1 MAVLGEDLSERE
13 LSEML
18 KSGDGDPHTHA
29 QSITHAQL
37 IKLLPALCPSKVRHF
52 PVMVIRK
59 GVDR

>member
-37 IKLLPALCPSKVRHF
+37 IKLLPALCPSKVSRTF
-52 PVMVIRK
+52 LR
-59 GVDR
+59 